1 MSPRAVDQL
10 LGHSRSALPEILRL
24 CASLRVHLG
33 HLRAAAVRL
42 FVGSLV
48 AGADHGLEAQP
59 IVAFA
64 ATTLAT
70 ATLATAAAAAAAAA
84 AALAATALT
93 TTPSTFSLAAA
104 FSLNH
109 TQRQPQQ
116 HEQSLRLT
124 YRHQS

>member
-1 MSPRAVDQL
+1 M

-70 ATLATAAAAAAAAA
+70 TTLATAAAAAA

>member
-70 ATLATAAAAAAAAA
+70 ATLATAAAAAAAA
-84 AALAATALT
+84 LAATALT